1 MAARNMEVIDSF
13 LRGEALRANL
23 STDGKHLRSYN
34 VVIAEWSDNGREV
47 VMPHRSVF
55 HSVTTS
61 HHRAMVR
68 GTALRRGVTVI
79 ELG

>member
-1 MAARNMEVIDSF
+1 MATRNVEVVDSF

-23 STDGKHLRSYN
+23 STDGRRLRSYG
-34 VVIAEWSDNGREV
+34 VVIAEWSENGREV

-61 HHRAMVR
+61 HHRSLVR
-68 GTALRRGVTVI
+68 ETALRRGIVVV
-79 ELG
+79 EMG